1 MHVIATIWDILTGRS
16 RGLAME
22 RTPEQVSRNLLASA
36 DIVNHVADGVYVVDM
51 NRRIGLWNK
60 AAERI
65 TGFTAKEVEGRGCAD
80 SVLTHTDCAGK
91 SLCKGLCPVAST
103 LADGKARQAVVNLHH
118 KSGHRIPVHID
129 VSPVRNEQGQI
140 IGAVETFRECS
151 DVIAM
156 RSAIEHLK
164 HWGCIDVQS
173 GLAARRIVEG
183 RLAERQQE
191 MQRYGWAFGILV
203 IEIDMFKEV
212 RARFGDDG
220 LTAAIRMA
228 GMCVS
233 NSLRSLDTV
242 GRWDD
247 ETFLAIVANTT
258 ATELAV
264 IAERVRTMVDTA
276 YKVSGDSEIHVTV
289 SIGAA
294 AADPRD
300 NVASLLLK
308 AQKCL
313 YTSRTQG
320 RNRVTIHGLQPEKAD
335 GI

>member
-1 MHVIATIWDILTGRS
+1 M
-16 RGLAME
+16 
-22 RTPEQVSRNLLASA
+22 
-36 DIVNHVADGVYVVDM
+36 
-51 NRRIGLWNK
+51 
-60 AAERI
+60 
-65 TGFTAKEVEGRGCAD
+65 
-80 SVLTHTDCAGK
+80 
-91 SLCKGLCPVAST
+91 
-103 LADGKARQAVVNLHH
+103 HH

-129 VSPVRNEQGQI
+129 VSPVRNERGQV

-151 DVIAM
+151 HVIAL
-156 RSAIEHLK
+156 RSTIEHLK
-164 HWGCIDVQS
+164 HWGCVDVQS
-173 GLAARRIVEG
+173 GLASRRIVEG

-191 MQRYGWAFGILV
+191 MQRYGWMFGILL

-212 RARFGDDG
+212 HARWGDDG

-228 GMCVS
+228 GLCVT

-247 ETFLAIVANTT
+247 NTFLAIVANTT
-258 ATELAV
+258 IPGLFV

-276 YKVSGDSEIHVTV
+276 YKVTGDSQIHVTV

-294 AADPRD
+294 VAEAAD

-308 AQKCL
+308 AQKGV

-320 RNRVTIHGLQPEKAD
+320 RNRVTIHGLHPERAD
-335 GI
+335 GT

>member
-1 MHVIATIWDILTGRS
+1 MD
-16 RGLAME
+16 E
-22 RTPEQVSRNLLASA
+22 TPEQASRDLLASA
-36 DIVNHVADGVYVVDM
+36 DVVNHIGDGVYVVDK
-51 NRRIGLWNK
+51 NRRISLWNK

-65 TGFTAKEVEGRGCAD
+65 TGFAVEEVQGRGCAD
-80 SVLTHTDCAGK
+80 GVLTHTDADGK
-91 SLCKGLCPVAST
+91 SLCKGNCPLANT
-103 LADGKARQAVVNLHH
+103 LVDGEVRQGIVNLHH
-118 KSGHRIPVHID
+118 KSGHRIPVHVDI
-129 VSPVRNEQGQI
+129 SPVRNEQGQV

-164 HWGCIDVQS
+164 KWGCVDVQS
-173 GLAARRIVEG
+173 GLASRRIVEG

-191 MQRYGWAFGILV
+191 MQRYGWMFGVLL
-203 IEIDMFKEV
+203 IEIDMFREV
-212 RARFGDDG
+212 RARWGEDG

-228 GMCVS
+228 GLCIS

-247 ETFLAIVANTT
+247 QTFLAIVANTSMT
-258 ATELAV
+258 GLLT

-276 YKVSGDSEIHVTV
+276 YRVTGDGEIHVTV

-294 AADPRD
+294 AADARD
-300 NVASLLLK
+300 NVASLLQK

-313 YTSRTQG
+313 YVSRTHG
-320 RNRVTIHGLQPEKAD
+320 RNRATIHGLEKEKAD
-335 GI
+335 GG

>member
-1 MHVIATIWDILTGRS
+1 MDK
-16 RGLAME
+16 
-22 RTPEQVSRNLLASA
+22 TPEQASRDLLASA
-36 DIVNHVADGVYVVDM
+36 DIVNHIADGVYVVDM
-51 NRRIGLWNK
+51 NRRISLWNK

-65 TGFTAKEVEGRGCAD
+65 TGFTPKEVEGGCCAD
-80 SVLTHTDCAGK
+80 GLLTHTDVDGQ
-91 SLCKGLCPVAST
+91 SLCKGNCPLAST
-103 LADGKARQAVVNLHH
+103 LADGEPRQAIVNLHH
-118 KSGHRIPVHID
+118 KSGHRIPVHVDI
-129 VSPVRNEQGQI
+129 SPVRNEQGQV

-164 HWGCIDVQS
+164 HWGCVDVQS
-173 GLAARRIVEG
+173 GLASRRLVEG

-191 MQRYGWAFGILV
+191 MQRYGWTFGILL

-212 RARFGDDG
+212 RARWGEDG

-247 ETFLAIVANTT
+247 ETFLAIVANTSVDGLLT
-258 ATELAV
+258 

-276 YKVSGDSEIHVTV
+276 YRVTGDGEIHVTV
-289 SIGAA
+289 SVGAA
-294 AADPRD
+294 AADARD

-313 YTSRTQG
+313 YRSRTQG
-320 RNRVTIHGLQPEKAD
+320 RNRVTIHGLQTEKAD
-335 GI
+335 GG